1 MRFATVVG
9 RLKGA
14 LFSLLFTLLILDS
27 SAQKIELAEK
37 VNPDFHLYL
46 LVGQSNMAGRGV
58 VDSAGKV
65 INPQTLTLNK
75 SGEWVFAVDPLH
87 FDRPPIVGVGPG
99 LSFAKNML
107 GKNKKI
113 KIGLIPCAV
122 GGSPIKAW
130 KSGEEFLK
138 DYPYDDAMKRAKIAM
153 KYGVIKGIIW
163 HQGESDS
170 NAEKAK
176 LYMENLKTLVADL
189 RRDLNDPNL
198 PFIAGE
204 LGHYKENYKYIN
216 NVLKDLPTEVPN
228 SGLATSEGLV
238 HKGDGTHLDTP
249 SARELGKRFAVE
261 MLKVQKNKRK

>member
-1 MRFATVVG
+1 MRFATFAG
-9 RLKGA
+9 KLRGM
-14 LFSLLFTLLILDS
+14 LFSLLFTLLVLNC
-27 SAQKIELAEK
+27 SAQKVELPDQI
-37 VNPDFHLYL
+37 NPDFHLYL
-46 LVGQSNMAGRGV
+46 LIGQSNMAGRGL
-58 VDSAGKV
+58 VDSAAKLV
-65 INPQTLTLNK
+65 DPKILTLNK
-75 SGEWVFAVDPLH
+75 NGEWVLATDPLH
-87 FDRPPIVGVGPG
+87 FDRPAIVGVGPG

-130 KSGEEFLK
+130 KAGEEFLK
-138 DYPYDDAMKRAKIAM
+138 DHPYDDAMKRAKTAM

-176 LYMENLKTLVADL
+176 HYMASLKTLIADL
-189 RRDLNDPNL
+189 RRDLNNPDL
-198 PFIAGE
+198 PFVAGE

-216 NVLKDLPTEVPN
+216 EVLKELPVEVPN
-228 SGLATSEGLV
+228 TGLATSEGLA

-249 SARELGKRFAVE
+249 SARELGKRFAIQ
-261 MLKVQKNKRK
+261 MLSIQKKKRK